1 MSEECDETPDE
12 PVTVRVEPQV
22 LGRAVEALIALS
34 DDLEAELRARYPEEV
49 LKYPSEA
56 RRYRRDMQAVQDGR
70 RSIQELNR
78 TPGFCW
84 AGDD

>member
-1 MSEECDETPDE
+1 MADKSEAEKYE
-12 PVTVRVEPQV
+12 PVTVGVEPQV

-34 DDLEAELRARYPEEV
+34 DDLEAELKARFPEEV
-49 LKYPSEA
+49 MKYPSEA

-78 TPGFCW
+78 IPGFCW
-84 AGDD
+84 AGGD

>member
-1 MSEECDETPDE
+1 MVEKSETEKYE
-12 PVTVRVEPQV
+12 PVTVGVETQI

-49 LKYPSEA
+49 LKYASEA

-78 TPGFCW
+78 IPGFCW
-84 AGDD
+84 VGDD